1 MLKIKVKEANDI
13 VVSTAKDGLS
23 SVESADDF
31 LIEARRILNDVA
43 DTGNIPES
51 ADDLDDLAGAISSLR
66 HDTIATIA
74 GSLRQLAAFK
84 RDDG

>member
-1 MLKIKVKEANDI
+1 MLKIKVKEAYDI

-23 SVESADDF
+23 SVESAADF

-43 DTGNIPES
+43 NTGNISES
-51 ADDLDDLAGAISSLR
+51 ADDLDGLAEAISSLR
-66 HDTIATIA
+66 PATIATIA

-84 RDDG
+84 RDEG